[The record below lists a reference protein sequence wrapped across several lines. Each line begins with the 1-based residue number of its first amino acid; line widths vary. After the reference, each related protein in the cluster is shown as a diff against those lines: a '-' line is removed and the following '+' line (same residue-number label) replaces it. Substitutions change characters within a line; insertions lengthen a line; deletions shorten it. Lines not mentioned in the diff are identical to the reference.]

1 MDFSVDVLQ
10 TAFTPDAAKL
20 TIPLAKALRNL
31 RFTEAQEREMD
42 RLLTRNNRGTIT
54 PKQKERLEG
63 YVRASEL
70 MGILRAKGELQLR
83 LLRGRGE

>member
-10 TAFTPDAAKL
+10 TAFIPDEAKL
-20 TIPLAKALRNL
+20 TIPLARALRRL
-31 RFTEAQEREMD
+31 RFTEAQSQEID

-63 YVRASEL
+63 YVRAGEL
-70 MGILRAKGELQLR
+70 MGILRAKAELR
-83 LLRGRGE
+83 LRQQS